1 MGEGVLVI
9 VLQKNKTN
17 RREIDEYY
25 VYLCEV
31 PSTFF
36 FNALLVKLFL
46 STTNM
51 FTFLPLETILTTEIQ
66 LSNK

>member
-1 MGEGVLVI
+1 MNIMFTDG
-9 VLQKNKTN
+9 K
-17 RREIDEYY
+17 
-25 VYLCEV
+25 V

-36 FNALLVKLFL
+36 FQCLLVKLFR